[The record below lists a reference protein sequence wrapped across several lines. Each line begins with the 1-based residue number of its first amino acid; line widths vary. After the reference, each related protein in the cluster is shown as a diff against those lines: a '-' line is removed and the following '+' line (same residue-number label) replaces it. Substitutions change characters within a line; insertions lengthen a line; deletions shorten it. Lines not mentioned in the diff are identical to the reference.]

1 MTIFNDNVVHMH
13 GLEFGEAFG
22 EGNQVGGVM
31 GAVELEELRFG
42 WIPVPAPPEFAQS
55 LLEFGVGA
63 DDLVGWEIDQD
74 SRPSPWRRRGPW
86 IGRVLA
92 LERLPGWVRY

>member
-42 WIPVPAPPEFAQS
+42 
-55 LLEFGVGA
+55 
-63 DDLVGWEIDQD
+63 
-74 SRPSPWRRRGPW
+74 
-86 IGRVLA
+86 
-92 LERLPGWVRY
+92 